1 MSPASSCFSF
11 ETSLT
16 TSPVRTVELLH
27 LGSWRVEDTTYLGR
41 LFNRSAH
48 SPLLASHRAA
58 NHSSLRRPSSRA
70 SVPSASSNSTLAHSS
85 RSLPPNW
92 PNQPPSLKPS
102 APSGSWTTPSNETF
116 VLITI
121 FPILGSPFG
130 WCSARIVRAVDD
142 AGATAPGKWAPANRP
157 PSSPLGR
164 RLYKMEV
171 RQGAGRR

>member
-16 TSPVRTVELLH
+16 TSPLRIVELLH
-27 LGSWRVEDTTYLGR
+27 FGSWRVEDTTYLGR
-41 LFNRSAH
+41 LFSLSAH

-102 APSGSWTTPSNETF
+102 SPYGSRTTPSNETY

-121 FPILGSPFG
+121 FPILVLLLVG
-130 WCSARIVRAVDD
+130 AVR
-142 AGATAPGKWAPANRP
+142 RP
-157 PSSPLGR
+157 
-164 RLYKMEV
+164 
-171 RQGAGRR
+171 